1 MTRKRPQPR
10 MFAIIGLCFTL
21 PRAIISKSLH
31 LGHSVCSA
39 NISLALSARKPA
51 TLNPGLVC
59 QALPRFLRG
68 QWGLPTDAR
77 LAALMRV
84 VEASY
89 VMGSRAESVENL
101 EAFNMD
107 VNEIER

>member
-1 MTRKRPQPR
+1 
-10 MFAIIGLCFTL
+10 
-21 PRAIISKSLH
+21 
-31 LGHSVCSA
+31 
-39 NISLALSARKPA
+39 
-51 TLNPGLVC
+51 
-59 QALPRFLRG
+59 
-68 QWGLPTDAR
+68 
-77 LAALMRV
+77 MRV